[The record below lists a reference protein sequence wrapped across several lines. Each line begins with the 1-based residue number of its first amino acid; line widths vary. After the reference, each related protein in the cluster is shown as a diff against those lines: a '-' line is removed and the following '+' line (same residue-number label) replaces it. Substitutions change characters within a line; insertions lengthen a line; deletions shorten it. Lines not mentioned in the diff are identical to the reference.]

1 MVCNYTQ
8 LEGKEKESIL
18 TAPDGYQLNNFFK
31 ENYTK
36 KISQLLCGGFDSAAL
51 CCGFEPFKGCSC
63 GKKGKTAKN
72 FSVILTSMKHRQID
86 ESC

>member
-31 ENYTK
+31 ENYKKKFRSCFVAALTLQHCVADSNLSK
-36 KISQLLCGGFDSAAL
+36 VVHVEKKVKQPKISL
-51 CCGFEPFKGCSC
+51 
-63 GKKGKTAKN
+63 
-72 FSVILTSMKHRQID
+72 
-86 ESC
+86 